1 VARRIYL
8 FTNTN
13 GDDDDDVATVRLEFD
28 PKFNSSKLVAGVSDE
43 DDDAVI
49 INTCR
54 RCVVNTYVVFY
65 RERAREERP

>member
-1 VARRIYL
+1 MARRIYL

-13 GDDDDDVATVRLEFD
+13 GDDDDVATVRLEFD
-28 PKFNSSKLVAGVSDE
+28 PKFNSSKLGVSDE

-49 INTCR
+49 INTCQ